1 MAKETKY
8 YFIDF
13 AIRSDLKEINPEE
26 IKCFVK
32 DGKATENW
40 IFMQIDASIR
50 YIFGKHD
57 MPYPKY
63 VFVNRNYKR
72 IGEMTLTIVRDNF
85 KNEKEAMYWNVQK
98 MYIQDELN
106 SQARSNSDEED
117 GMVYKFEII

>member
-13 AIRSDLKEINPEE
+13 AIRSDLKDVNPEE

-50 YIFGKHD
+50 YIFGKHG

-72 IGEMTLTIVRDNF
+72 IREMTLTIVRDNV
-85 KNEKEAMYWNVQK
+85 KNEKDAMFWNVQK

-106 SQARSNSDEED
+106 SQAQSNSDEE
-117 GMVYKFEII
+117 GITYKFEII

>member
-1 MAKETKY
+1 MAKDTKY

-26 IKCFVK
+26 IKGFVK

-40 IFMQIDASIR
+40 IFMQIDATIQ
-50 YIFGKHD
+50 YIFEKHNI
-57 MPYPKY
+57 PCPHY
-63 VFVNRNYKR
+63 VFVNRDYKY

-85 KNEKEAMYWNVQK
+85 KNEKEAMFWNVQK

>member
-26 IKCFVK
+26 IKEFVK

-40 IFMQIDASIR
+40 IFMQIDATIQ
-50 YIFGKHD
+50 YVFEKHHI
-57 MPYPKY
+57 PSPRY
-63 VFVNRNYKR
+63 VFVNRDYKR
-72 IGEMTLTIVRDNF
+72 TGEMDLTIVRDNF
-85 KNEKEAMYWNVQK
+85 KNEKEAMFWNVQK
-98 MYIQDELN
+98 MYIKDELD

-117 GMVYKFEII
+117 GIVYKFEII